1 MNKPKT
7 IADLGSHASDTPKA
21 VAGRDMLNEGQQSV
35 DQRIEDAKKRYA
47 EEMAMLEEGGY
58 DYGGNE
64 DWISA
69 MKSVGRR

>member
-1 MNKPKT
+1 MSKT
-7 IADLGSHASDTPKA
+7 IADLGSHSNDAPKPK
-21 VAGRDMLNEGQQSV
+21 VGQDMLNEGQRPV

-58 DYGGNE
+58 DYGGTE